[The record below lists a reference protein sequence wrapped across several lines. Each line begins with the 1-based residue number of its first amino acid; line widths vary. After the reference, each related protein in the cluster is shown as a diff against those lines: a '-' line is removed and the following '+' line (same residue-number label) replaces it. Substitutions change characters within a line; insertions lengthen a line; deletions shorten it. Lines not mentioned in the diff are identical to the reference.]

1 MATQKP
7 AFLLQPYQRAQIQS
21 KQRVQKGVVTTNVE
35 FIDSPAYEEPM
46 ISEAIIT
53 IVDQQRGFILLNGTD
68 FYLKYS

>member
-35 FIDSPAYEEPM
+35 FIDAPYIEPA

-53 IVDQQRGFILLNGTD
+53 IIDQQRGFILLDGTD

>member
-21 KQRVQKGVVTTNVE
+21 KQRVQKGVIVTNVE
-35 FIDSPAYEEPM
+35 FIDSPAYEEQM

>member
-21 KQRVQKGVVTTNVE
+21 KQRVQKTVVTTNVE
-35 FIDSPAYEEPM
+35 FIDDPYIEPA

-53 IVDQQRGFILLNGTD
+53 IIDQQRGFILLDGTD